1 MYINLNKKE
10 VLATEMFLDNYSD
23 LTLDGRFNRKQLEQL
38 NSLMNIFNELARTAE
53 DTDFELSTV
62 YGCII
67 ARSNKD
73 DEAIL
78 QIGITKPTV
87 IFLSKMFDY
96 YNDGN
101 EEIYL
106 NIIGMNREE
115 LFALFDKFKEVN

>member
-23 LTLDGRFNRKQLEQL
+23 LTLDGEFNRKQLELL
-38 NSLMNIFNELARTAE
+38 NNLMDTFNELARTA
-53 DTDFELSTV
+53 DKL
-62 YGCII
+62 
-67 ARSNKD
+67 KD
-73 DEAIL
+73 DEMIL
-78 QIGITKPTV
+78 QIGITKPLV

-101 EEIYL
+101 EEVYL